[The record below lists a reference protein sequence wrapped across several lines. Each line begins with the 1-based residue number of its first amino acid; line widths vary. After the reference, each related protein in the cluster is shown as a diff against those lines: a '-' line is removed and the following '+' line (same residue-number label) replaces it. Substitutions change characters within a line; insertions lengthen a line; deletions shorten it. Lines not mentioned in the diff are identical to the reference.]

1 MDNWFVYVGGA
12 LTAIYG
18 SLILVYRYWFKQLKP
33 FKPINFKAPSVFFS
47 VIIPARNEAHNI
59 QACLQSILV
68 QDYPLFEIIVVDD
81 YSTDETAQIVQQM
94 SLTYPQLQ
102 LIQLKDYIDATKT
115 NSFKKKAIE
124 FAVSKSTGSWVLTT
138 DADCLVPPN
147 WLHYYNSL
155 ILTDQP
161 VFIAAPVM
169 FTNNHQF
176 SGIFQVLDF
185 LSLQG
190 ITAAAVSAGA
200 HSMCNGANLGY
211 AKTAFEQVGRFTGID
226 HLASG
231 DDMFLMH
238 KMKKSFPE
246 KLAYL
251 FSQEA
256 IVRTSPMPDW
266 TSFIQQRIRWAS
278 KADSYQDKGIFGVLL
293 LVYLF
298 NACLCVGLIWGIF
311 NSTVLLYTLWL
322 MAIKTLIELSFMIPV
337 AKFYQLE
344 RLLLY
349 FPLMQPFHIF
359 YTIIAG
365 WLGKFGTYQW
375 KSRTVH

>member
-1 MDNWFVYVGGA
+1 MDNWFVYIAGT

-33 FKPINFKAPSVFFS
+33 FAPDRFKAPSVFFS
-47 VIIPARNEAHNI
+47 IIIPARNESANI
-59 QACLQSILV
+59 QACLQTILT
-68 QDYPLFEIIVVDD
+68 QDYPLFEILVVDD
-81 YSTDETAQIVQQM
+81 FSTDDTAQMVLQLAQ
-94 SLTYPQLQ
+94 TYPQLQ
-102 LIQLKDYIDATKT
+102 LIQLKDYINPNAT

-124 FAVSKSTGSWVLTT
+124 IAAAKSKGSWLLTT

-147 WLHYYNSL
+147 WLQQYNTL

-169 FTNNHQF
+169 FTNNQQF

-238 KMKKSFPE
+238 KMKKTFPG

-256 IVRTSPMPDW
+256 IVRTSPMPNW
-266 TSFIQQRIRWAS
+266 SSFIQQRIRWAS
-278 KADSYQDKGIFGVLL
+278 KADSYQDKAIFWVLL

-298 NACLCVGLIWGIF
+298 NASLCIGLFWGIF
-311 NSTVLLYTLWL
+311 NTTILVFTIWL
-322 MAIKTLIELSFMIPV
+322 MAIKTLIELSFMLPV
-337 AKFYQLE
+337 ARFFQLE
-344 RLLLY
+344 QLLLY

-375 KSRTVH
+375 KSRTVR